1 MSDVNVIILAAGK
14 GKRMKSD
21 LPKVLVPFMG
31 KSMIRHVIDNVKN
44 LCNKIITV
52 VGYKKELVK
61 KELIDCDINYVYQ
74 EEQLGTGHAVL
85 VTENIFKDFMGDILV
100 LFGDSPLISEKV
112 IKNLINFHQNNKY
125 PASIL
130 TKDSTYT
137 GGCARIIR
145 NSDGSFNK
153 SIEYKDLTKEY
164 QNITEINIG
173 VMIFKSNILFKT
185 LKMVTNNNSQN
196 EYYLPDVINILS
208 KNNKIGIFKSNDVP
222 DLFSFNTIEELKE
235 AEKSIKL

>member
-1 MSDVNVIILAAGK
+1 MSDVNIIILAAGK

-21 LPKVLVPFMG
+21 LPKVLVPFIG
-31 KSMIRHVIDNVKN
+31 KSMIRHVVDNVKN

-52 VGYKKELVK
+52 VGYKKELVQ
-61 KELIDCDINYVYQ
+61 KELIDYDINYVYQ

-85 VTENIFKDFMGDILV
+85 VTENNFKDFRGDILV

-112 IKNLINFHQNNKY
+112 IKNLIDFHQNNKY
-125 PASIL
+125 LASIL
-130 TKDSTYT
+130 TKDSKYT

-145 NSDGSFNK
+145 NNDGSFNK

-185 LKMVTNNNSQN
+185 LKLVTNNNSQN

-208 KNNKIGIFKSNDVP
+208 KNNKIGIFKSDDVP
-222 DLFSFNTIEELKE
+222 DLFSFNTLEELKE